1 MIRWSYNVQLQHT
14 HPQLWPDASETK
26 VWRTCADR
34 LTDPQQPQ
42 TCEDWISKDSS
53 VSAHEHWGG
62 KYTLWQAAIS
72 ISAGHMSLVYISLW
86 HQKGQYG
93 RNLSFSLN
101 SRINNGSVGFETQIN
116 PVSQEQRV
124 GNPVYAFHMCDHADI
139 VHIWQTVAVLQ
150 EGGEKWLSATTAKQI
165 PPPLLQIWYWIQ
177 PDPAHN
183 IHRCEHPDGLFVGLS
198 YKWTG

>member
-14 HPQLWPDASETK
+14 RPLLCSDASETE
-26 VWRTCADR
+26 VWSARADR
-34 LTDPQQPQ
+34 LTDLQQPQ
-42 TCEDWISKDSS
+42 TGEDLVSKDSP

-62 KYTLWQAAIS
+62 ELTLWQPAIS
-72 ISAGHMSLVYISLW
+72 ISARHVLAYASLRC
-86 HQKGQYG
+86 HKGQPG

-101 SRINNGSVGFETQIN
+101 SRTKSGSVGFEIQMS
-116 PVSQEQRV
+116 VSQEQRA
-124 GNPVYAFHMCDHADI
+124 GNPVYPFHTCEHADI
-139 VHIWQTVAVLQ
+139 VHIWKTIAVLQ

-165 PPPLLQIWYWIQ
+165 PPPPFQIWYWIQ

-183 IHRCEHPDGLFVGLS
+183 THRCEQPDGLVAGLS

>member
-1 MIRWSYNVQLQHT
+1 MY
-14 HPQLWPDASETK
+14 P
-26 VWRTCADR
+26 
-34 LTDPQQPQ
+34 
-42 TCEDWISKDSS
+42 
-53 VSAHEHWGG
+53 
-62 KYTLWQAAIS
+62 Y
-72 ISAGHMSLVYISLW
+72 W

-101 SRINNGSVGFETQIN
+101 SRTNNGSVGFETQIN

-124 GNPVYAFHMCDHADI
+124 GNPVYVFHMCDHADI

-150 EGGEKWLSATTAKQI
+150 EGDEKWLSVTTAKQI
-165 PPPLLQIWYWIQ
+165 PPPPFQIWYWIQ

-183 IHRCEHPDGLFVGLS
+183 IDRCEHPDGLFVGLS